1 MAEMKKCFSFQNG
14 FYYEEFKDMCNSFK
28 KVKLHSKMKS
38 DLLLT
43 DYIFC
48 LAMRRISIDKRSIL
62 KRLAASVFDFQVRSS
77 VIGTGKIHP
86 ERYSLFL
93 SFS

>member
-1 MAEMKKCFSFQNG
+1 MVEMKECFSFRNG
-14 FYYEEFKDMCNSFK
+14 FDYEEFKDMCNSFK

-48 LAMRRISIDKRSIL
+48 LAMRRISIVSAKYCYAAHES
-62 KRLAASVFDFQVRSS
+62 RL
-77 VIGTGKIHP
+77 H
-86 ERYSLFL
+86 
-93 SFS
+93 

>member
-14 FYYEEFKDMCNSFK
+14 FDYEEFKDMCNSFK

-48 LAMRRISIDKRSIL
+48 YSQAPGSIC
-62 KRLAASVFDFQVRSS
+62 F
-77 VIGTGKIHP
+77 
-86 ERYSLFL
+86 
-93 SFS
+93 

>member
-1 MAEMKKCFSFQNG
+1 MFSFQNG
-14 FYYEEFKDMCNSFK
+14 FDYEEFKDMCNSFK

-48 LAMRRISIDKRSIL
+48 LAMRRISIDK
-62 KRLAASVFDFQVRSS
+62 KVFSS
-77 VIGTGKIHP
+77 AWQH
-86 ERYSLFL
+86 LFL
-93 SFS
+93 IFKSEVL